1 MVSRSQWRDLTLVA
15 VSPLPPDVRRIGDDA
30 TTPSPSPVRAL
41 DGDPVSE
48 PLGATTWWKSLAE
61 SIAAGADLADDAAL
75 AAALD
80 AATERFADHVVPTA
94 RWHGDW
100 TPWNLAHSPSRGLVA
115 WDWEYSAPGAPVG
128 LDEVHSAFQVA
139 RLLGGHSAAD
149 ALDRSGSAAEP
160 LLAAVQPLMAA
171 ERVQR
176 AVRAGC
182 PLDAG
187 GAELLTAAP
196 AASLRACAR

>member
-1 MVSRSQWRDLTLVA
+1 VG
-15 VSPLPPDVRRIGDDA
+15 P
-30 TTPSPSPVRAL
+30 
-41 DGDPVSE
+41 
-48 PLGATTWWKSLAE
+48 
-61 SIAAGADLADDAAL
+61 AGAAHPADAAL

-80 AATERFADHVVPTA
+80 AAAARFADQVVPVA

-100 TPWNLAHSPSRGLVA
+100 TPWNLAQSPSRGLVA

-139 RLLGGHSAAD
+139 RLLGGHTATGAFDRSAAHAD
-149 ALDRSGSAAEP
+149 P

-176 AVRAGC
+176 AMRAGC
-182 PLDAG
+182 PLDPG
-187 GAELLTAAP
+187 GAELLAAAP
-196 AASLRACAR
+196 TAVHGACAR